1 LSESFDQASEKL
13 LAGHPQD
20 RLLSAQVIAAFG
32 RQYLVR
38 LTDGSEMTC
47 LTRGKKSEV
56 ACGDIVEV
64 RRTDH
69 PSVRIGTSSLNG
81 LLPTAQGV
89 IEHIAPRRSLLHRS
103 EANREK
109 IIAANVTQIIVVVAA
124 EPSFND
130 ELLARC
136 LVAAYDQKL
145 EVLIVLNKCDLL
157 EAAAAAHKRLA
168 PYSAIGYRVL
178 ELSAMQDVSRLRPF
192 LAGHSSVLV
201 GQSGMGKSTL
211 INALLPDAQA
221 ATREISS
228 ALDSGKHTTTHAR
241 LYRLENAAA
250 STHNREAADFTRKE
264 YAGGYPAASL
274 PPSRCGNSRQTPL
287 VKQLAIRLD
296 RRKTAAKSLVIPHQ
310 MAQPQR
316 VGVSTLIDCPGV
328 QAFGLHH
335 LSFGRIE
342 QGFVEFAPYL
352 GQCRFHDCHHLH
364 EPGCALRS
372 AVEAGKIDA
381 RRLALFQHIT
391 AARH

>member
-20 RLLSAQVIAAFG
+20 GLLSAQVVAAFG

-38 LTDGSEMTC
+38 LADGSEMTC
-47 LTRGKKSEV
+47 LTRGKRSEA

-69 PSVRIGTSSLNG
+69 PSIKPVLSKVEGLGTVLSTER
-81 LLPTAQGV
+81 LPGAQGV

-103 EANREK
+103 DAYREK

-124 EPSFND
+124 EPSFSD

-178 ELSAMQDVSRLRPF
+178 ELSAKQDVSRLRPF

-241 LYRLENAAA
+241 LYRLDEAAA
-250 STHNREAADFTRKE
+250 ATRYREAAD
-264 YAGGYPAASL
+264 
-274 PPSRCGNSRQTPL
+274 CGSSRQTPL
-287 VKQLAIRLD
+287 
-296 RRKTAAKSLVIPHQ
+296 PHQ
-310 MAQPQR
+310 MAPPHR
-316 VGVSTLIDCPGV
+316 VEVSSLIDCPGV

-342 QGFVEFAPYL
+342 QGFVEFEKYL

-391 AARH
+391 AASH